1 MKKICFATNNEHKI
15 QEVKNI
21 IGNAFQILS
30 LKDVGCTEDLPE
42 TGNTLEQNSAQKANY
57 VFKNYHIA
65 CFADDSGLEIESL
78 NNKPGVNSAH
88 YAGTRNAN
96 ENNKKVLAELAEKT
110 NRNAVFK
117 TVITFVS
124 LNSESQFTGIVKG
137 EIINQL
143 PEKEGFGY
151 DPIFK
156 PLGESKTFAEMSIAE
171 KNKISH
177 RSIAVNKLIEYL
189 NLREDL

>member
-21 IGNAFQILS
+21 LGNTYEILS

-78 NNKPGVNSAH
+78 NNKPGVDSAH
-88 YAGTRNAN
+88 YAGTRNATD
-96 ENNKKVLAELAEKT
+96 NNNKVLAELADKT

>member
-30 LKDVGCTEDLPE
+30 LKDVGCTVDLPE
-42 TGNTLEQNSAQKANY
+42 TGYTLEQNSAQKANY

-78 NNKPGVNSAH
+78 NNKPGVDSAH
-88 YAGTRNAN
+88 YAGTRNAS
-96 ENNKKVLAELAEKT
+96 ENNKKVLSELADKP

-177 RSIAVNKLIEYL
+177 RSIAINKLIEYL
-189 NLREDL
+189 SLREDL